1 MTEETLNKDNKINKP
16 IIEEAPRRTLREIIP
31 DYLILIAIAGTIVFL
46 DQLTKNAVRQSLNYG
61 ESWMPLEWLA
71 PYARILHIQ
80 NTGAAFG
87 MFKDGSLIFTGLAIL
102 VTIFIIYYYPQV
114 PKEEWP
120 LRLAMGMQMGG
131 ALGNLIDRLRL
142 GHVTDFISVGNFPI
156 FNIAD
161 SSISVGAVVLI
172 LGIWISERKEKKE
185 KQKEK
190 EKQEE
195 LLSG

>member
-1 MTEETLNKDNKINKP
+1 MAEETIKNDSKIEKP
-16 IIEEAPRRTLREIIP
+16 MIEEGPRLNLREMMP
-31 DYLILIAIAGTIVFL
+31 DYLILIAIAGTIAIV
-46 DQLTKNAVRQSLNYG
+46 DQLTKNAVRKSLVYG

-87 MFKDGSLIFTGLAIL
+87 MFKDGSLIFTGLAVL
-102 VTIFIIYYYPQV
+102 VTIFILYYFPQV

-131 ALGNLIDRLRL
+131 ALGNLIDRLQF
-142 GHVTDFISVGNFPI
+142 GHVTDFISIGNFPI

-161 SSISVGAVVLI
+161 SSISVGAAVLI
-172 LGIWISERKEKKE
+172 LGIWISERKAKKE
-185 KQKEK
+185 N
-190 EKQEE
+190 QEE
-195 LLSG
+195 LYSD

>member
-1 MTEETLNKDNKINKP
+1 MTEETLKNDSKEKT
-16 IIEEAPRRTLREIIP
+16 IIEEAPRRTLREMIP
-31 DYLILIAIAGTIVFL
+31 DYLFLITIAGTIVIL

-71 PYARILHIQ
+71 PYARVLHIQ

-102 VTIFIIYYYPQV
+102 VTIFILYYYPQV
-114 PKEEWP
+114 PKEERL

-131 ALGNLIDRLRL
+131 ALGNLIDRLKL

-161 SSISVGAVVLI
+161 SSISMGAVVLI
-172 LGIWISERKEKKE
+172 LGIWLSERKEKR
-185 KQKEK
+185 

-195 LLSG
+195 LLSE

>member
-1 MTEETLNKDNKINKP
+1 MTEETLKNDIKIEKSM
-16 IIEEAPRRTLREIIP
+16 IEEAPRRTLREMIL
-31 DYLILIAIAGTIVFL
+31 DYLILIAIAGTIVIL
-46 DQLTKNAVRQSLNYG
+46 DQITKNAVRQSLNFG

-71 PYARILHIQ
+71 PYARVLHIQ

-87 MFKDGSLIFTGLAIL
+87 MFKEGSLIFTGLAVL
-102 VTIFIIYYYPQV
+102 VTIFILYYFPQV

-131 ALGNLIDRLRL
+131 AVGNLIDRLIF

-161 SSISVGAVVLI
+161 SSISVGAAVLI

-185 KQKEK
+185 KR
-190 EKQEE
+190 EE
-195 LLSG
+195 LLSD

>member
-1 MTEETLNKDNKINKP
+1 MTEETLKNDSKIEKT
-16 IIEEAPRRTLREIIP
+16 IIEEAPRRTLREMIP
-31 DYLILIAIAGTIVFL
+31 DYLVLLAIAGTITIL

-71 PYARILHIQ
+71 PYARVLHIQ

-102 VTIFIIYYYPQV
+102 VTIFILYYFPQV

-131 ALGNLIDRLRL
+131 ALGNLIDRLQF

-161 SSISVGAVVLI
+161 SSISVGAAVLI
-172 LGIWISERKEKKE
+172 LGIWISERKAKKE
-185 KQKEK
+185 N
-190 EKQEE
+190 QEE
-195 LLSG
+195 LYSD